1 MSSSLQR
8 PAGLDSPLTARV
20 IKYGARANTALFKLT
35 NGRIGGA
42 WRVMA
47 GWRKPAPVLLL
58 EHIGRKSGRTFTTPL
73 LFMRSGAELVVVGSQ
88 GGLPK
93 DPQWVANLRAHPDVA
108 VRVPRRGRSLVRAR
122 VANHEERAEL
132 WPRLLETY
140 ADFETYQTWTD
151 REIPVIVLSPRS

>member
-1 MSSSLQR
+1 MPTSLER
-8 PAGLDSPLTARV
+8 PPGLDSPWTARI

-35 NGRIGGA
+35 NGRIGGK
-42 WRVMA
+42 WRIMA

-58 EHIGRKSGRTFTTPL
+58 EHVGRKSGRTFTTPL
-73 LFMRSGAELVVVGSQ
+73 LFMRSGPDLVVVGSQ

-93 DPQWVANLRAHPDVA
+93 DPQWVANLRARPEVA
-108 VRVPRRGRSLVRAR
+108 VRVPRRGRVLVRAR
-122 VANHEERAEL
+122 IADPAEKAEL

-151 REIPVIVLSPRS
+151 REIPVIVLSPR

>member
-1 MSSSLQR
+1 MSPPLER
-8 PAGLDSPLTARV
+8 PAGLDSPLTARI
-20 IKYGARANTALFKLT
+20 IKYGARTNTALFKLT
-35 NGRIGGA
+35 NGRVGGT

-73 LFMRSGAELVVVGSQ
+73 LFMRSGDDLVVVGSQ

-93 DPQWVANLRAHPDVA
+93 DPQWVANLRAQPDVA
-108 VRVPRRGRSLVRAR
+108 VRVPRRGRRLVRAR
-122 VANHEERAEL
+122 IADSEERVAL

-151 REIPVIVLSPRS
+151 REIPVIVLSPR

>member
-1 MSSSLQR
+1 MSPSLDR
-8 PAGLDSPLTARV
+8 PAGLDSPLTARI

-35 NGRIGGA
+35 NGRVGGT

-73 LFMRSGAELVVVGSQ
+73 LYMTSGDELVVVGSQ

-93 DPQWVANLRAHPDVA
+93 DPQWVANLRAQPDVT
-108 VRVPRRGRSLVRAR
+108 VHIPRRGRRPVRAHI
-122 VANHEERAEL
+122 AGPAERALL

-140 ADFETYQTWTD
+140 ADFETYQTWTE
-151 REIPVIVLSPRS
+151 REIPVIVLSPR

>member
-1 MSSSLQR
+1 MPTSIER
-8 PAGLDSPLTARV
+8 PPGLDSPRTAKV
-20 IKYGARANTALFKLT
+20 IKYAARANAALFKLT
-35 NGRIGGA
+35 NGRVGGT

-58 EHIGRKSGRTFTTPL
+58 EHVGRKSGRTFTTPL
-73 LFMRSGAELVVVGSQ
+73 LYLTSGADLVVVGSQ

-93 DPQWVANLRAHPDVA
+93 DPQWIANLRAQPDVT
-108 VRVPRRGRSLVRAR
+108 VRLPRHSPRPVRAR
-122 VANHEERAEL
+122 VADPEERALL

-151 REIPVIVLSPRS
+151 REIPVIVLEPR